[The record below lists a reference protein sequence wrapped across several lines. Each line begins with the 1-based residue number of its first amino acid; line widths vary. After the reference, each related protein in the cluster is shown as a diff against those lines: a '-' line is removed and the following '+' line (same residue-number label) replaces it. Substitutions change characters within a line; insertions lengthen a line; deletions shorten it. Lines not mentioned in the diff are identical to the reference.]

1 MKYLLL
7 GAGTALITADLY
19 LAARCPHS
27 RCFCQRP
34 GWLSICAGRIRKCRH
49 RGCCIYA
56 TRNGLGNG
64 MLQDTVISHCDA
76 STYQLAIPDINASF
90 LFSPSQPGANN

>member
-7 GAGTALITADLY
+7 GAGTALITAGLY

-64 MLQDTVISHCDA
+64 MLQDTVISHCYA
-76 STYQLAIPDINASF
+76 STY
-90 LFSPSQPGANN
+90 